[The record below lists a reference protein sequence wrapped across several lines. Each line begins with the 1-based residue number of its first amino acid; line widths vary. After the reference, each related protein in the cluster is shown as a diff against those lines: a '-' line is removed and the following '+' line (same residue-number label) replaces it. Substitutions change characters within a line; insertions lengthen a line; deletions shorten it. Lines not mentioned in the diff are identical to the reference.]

1 MADFVHMLAGLG
13 LPEWEVEEGF
23 TISGRCMSFC
33 DFVHNLKWI
42 EVYLWDDLLLE
53 VLSRIFC

>member
-13 LPEWEVEEGF
+13 LLEWEVEEGF

-42 EVYLWDDLLLE
+42 EVYLCDDLLLE